1 MASNTTTLKGQPL
14 DRPALDALL
23 RRRMFYTP
31 GFEIYG
37 GSAGL
42 FDMGPPGVTL
52 QDNIISLWKKH
63 FINEEAMLEV
73 DTTVLT
79 PYDVLKASGHC
90 DKFTDWMCKDPKN
103 GELLRADHWV
113 KDTLKARLNANKL
126 ARGETVAEEEDP
138 KKKKKAAKVT
148 AQKLTDEVVK
158 EYEEIL
164 ARLDNYTGAELG
176 ELIVKYDMKN
186 PATGVI
192 PGEPK
197 QFNLMF
203 QTQIGPNSA
212 NVGFLRPETAQG
224 QFLNFSKLL
233 EFNNNSMP
241 FASACVGRSY
251 RNEISP
257 RGGLLRV
264 REFLMAEIEHFVDPE
279 SGKKHARF
287 AEIADTELVLL
298 DRHTQQDGKTD
309 VRKVKIGEAVSSGL
323 VNNETLGYY
332 LVRINKFMEKIG
344 VDMSK
349 LRFRQHMANEMAHY
363 AADCW
368 DCELLTSSGWVECV
382 GCADR
387 AAYDLEAHAKRTGAP
402 LTVRERLDTP
412 IEEEKW
418 EVEPN
423 RKVFGPLFKK
433 DAKTVENHLL
443 ALPQEELAA
452 LSKKLAEDKKITVT
466 VPGVAAPSD
475 IGAEALKIEL
485 KKSIIHTREYFP
497 HVIEP
502 SFGIGRIMYSLIEHS
517 YWTRAADD
525 GGDEA
530 RGVLSFP
537 PTISPTKVLVVPLSN
552 NPDFK
557 PLTDKIC
564 RKLTSQGIW
573 VRTDIS
579 GATIGKRYS
588 RNDELGTPLGITID
602 FQSVGDN
609 TVTLRDRDSMTQVR
623 GDEDVIIEAVRAL
636 VAGQKTWAD
645 IEKELPKFDGQK
657 A

>member
-1 MASNTTTLKGQPL
+1 MAANTTTLKGQSL

-79 PYDVLKASGHC
+79 PYEVLKASGHC

-126 ARGETVAEEEDP
+126 ARGETVTEEEDP
-138 KKKKKAAKVT
+138 KKKKKAGKV
-148 AQKLTDEVVK
+148 AVQKLTDEAVK

-176 ELIVKYDMKN
+176 ELIVKHDMKN
-186 PATGVI
+186 SATGVI

-287 AEIADTELVLL
+287 AEVADTELVLL

-309 VRKVKIGEAVSSGL
+309 VRTVKIGEAVSSGL

-387 AAYDLEAHAKRTGAP
+387 AAYDLEAHAKRTGSP
-402 LTVRERLDTP
+402 LTVRERLETP

-433 DAKTVENHLL
+433 DAKAVENHLISL
-443 ALPQEELAA
+443 SQEELAA
-452 LSKKLAEDKKITVT
+452 LSKQLAEEKNITIT
-466 VPGVAAPSD
+466 VPGLAGAST

-485 KKSIIHTREYFP
+485 KKNTIHTREYFP

-537 PTISPTKVLVVPLSN
+537 PIVAPTKVLVVPLSN

-602 FQSVGDN
+602 FQSTSDN

-623 GDEDVIIEAVRAL
+623 GDEDAIIEAVRSL
-636 VAGQKTWAD
+636 VTGQKTWAD